1 MEVHP
6 PDNPVHSWRDF
17 AIHIVIVTIGLF
29 IALTLESFVE
39 YLHHR
44 HIVHEARENIRQE
57 IEGNHK
63 AAQMDIKY
71 LQEDMDRI
79 KANID
84 TIHQIRAQPKGF
96 KGSLTYTM
104 QFRSLNSAA
113 WNTSR
118 DTGALSFMS
127 YKEVQT
133 YADLYE
139 DQKMVNDHSIQ
150 IFDRQT
156 LAMTPVFMEKDFTNL
171 PPSETLG
178 MLHES
183 AATLIELNALQQIV
197 EQLDARYV
205 DQLKSAK

>member
-1 MEVHP
+1 MEVHT
-6 PDNPVHSWRDF
+6 PDHPVHSWRDF

-57 IEGNHK
+57 IGGNHR
-63 AAQMDIKY
+63 AAQADIKY

-84 TIHQIRAQPKGF
+84 TIHQLRAQPKGF

-104 QFRSLNSAA
+104 QFTSLDSAA

-118 DTGALSFMS
+118 DTGALSFMP
-127 YKEVQT
+127 YKEVQI
-133 YADLYE
+133 YAGLYE
-139 DQKMVNDHSIQ
+139 EQKMVNDHSIQ
-150 IFDRQT
+150 IFYRQT
-156 LAMTPVFMEKDFTNL
+156 LAMTPVFMEDELSNL

-183 AATLIELNALQQIV
+183 AATLIDLNALQQIV
-197 EQLDARYV
+197 QQLDARYV
-205 DQLKSAK
+205 EQLKKSD